1 MMRGHRPVTAMAA
14 IKPFTKELF
23 MKRQLLSI
31 AAASLLFA
39 SVGVASA
46 QTTTTTTWSTENG
59 NAIRE
64 YSTTQKYESF
74 RDPAMHPN
82 AGMALP
88 GTVTLYPLPDT
99 VQVPSRETYSY
110 GIINDRPVVVERTT
124 RKVVHTW
131 DQ

>member
-1 MMRGHRPVTAMAA
+1 
-14 IKPFTKELF
+14 
-23 MKRQLLSI
+23 MKRSLLSI

-39 SVGVASA
+39 SVGLASA
-46 QTTTTTTWSTENG
+46 QTTTSTTTWTTEHG

-64 YSTTQKYESF
+64 YSTTQKYQSF
-74 RDPAMHPN
+74 SDPNLRPN

-110 GIINDRPVVVERTT
+110 GIVNDRPVVVERSS
-124 RKVVHTW
+124 RKVIHTW
-131 DQ
+131 DN